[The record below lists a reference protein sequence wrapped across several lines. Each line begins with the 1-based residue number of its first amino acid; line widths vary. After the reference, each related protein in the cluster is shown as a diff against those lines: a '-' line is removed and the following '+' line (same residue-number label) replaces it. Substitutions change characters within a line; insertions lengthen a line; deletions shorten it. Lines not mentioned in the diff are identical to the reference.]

1 MKKISPLILWFGIIF
16 LIMLIGVIGFMLIE
30 HYNFLDAVYMT
41 VITITTIGYSEIHN
55 MSDTG
60 RMFNIFLIISSF
72 STFTYALARL
82 TQYIASGE
90 MSFYFKNQKMV
101 KAIQQLNNHVIIC
114 GFGRNGQQ
122 AAKTLKAHGVP
133 FIVID
138 QVDALIDSYL
148 KEDPNLLFIKGDA
161 TIDSILYEAGIE
173 RAQSL
178 ICTLPTDADN
188 VFIVLSARALHQ
200 SLKIISRASAATS
213 VAKLKKAGAD
223 NVIMPDKIGG
233 IQMATLVSRPDVIEF
248 IDYLSSEEGNR
259 VSIESVAYERLPNN
273 IKDTSLKNIMEWES
287 TGVTCIGVKDKH
299 GKFFIN
305 PSYDTIISEGMKI
318 IVLGNHNQI
327 EAMKTNVADIQTT
340 AQ

>member
-1 MKKISPLILWFGIIF
+1 MT
-16 LIMLIGVIGFMLIE
+16 IE

-55 MSDTG
+55 MSNAG
-60 RMFNIFLIISSF
+60 RLFNIILIISSF

-90 MSFYFKNQKMV
+90 MTFYFKNQKMV
-101 KAIQQLNNHVIIC
+101 KAIQLLNNHVIIC

-122 AAKTLKAHGVP
+122 AAKTLKAHNVP
-133 FIVID
+133 FVVID
-138 QVDALIDSYL
+138 QVDSLIDNYL

-161 TIDSILYEAGIE
+161 TIDSVLFEAGIE

-188 VFIVLSARALHQ
+188 VFIVLSARALHT

-259 VSIESVAYERLPNN
+259 VSIESIAYESLPQN
-273 IKDTSLKNIMEWES
+273 IRDTTLKNIMEWES
-287 TGVTCIGVKDKH
+287 TGVTCIGVKDIT

-305 PSYDTIISEGMKI
+305 PSYETVISEGMKI
-318 IVLGNHNQI
+318 IVLGNHHQI
-327 EAMKTNVADIQTT
+327 AAMKTNVAEIKT

>member
-1 MKKISPLILWFGIIF
+1 LKKISPLILWFSVILLII
-16 LIMLIGVIGFMLIE
+16 LIGVVGFMTIE

-55 MSDTG
+55 MSNAG
-60 RMFNIFLIISSF
+60 RLFNIILIISSF

-90 MSFYFKNQKMV
+90 MTFYFKNQKMV
-101 KAIQQLNNHVIIC
+101 KAIQLLNNHVIIC

-122 AAKTLKAHGVP
+122 AAKTLKAHNVP
-133 FIVID
+133 FVVID
-138 QVDALIDSYL
+138 QVDSLIDNYL

-161 TIDSILYEAGIE
+161 TIDSVLFEAGIE

-188 VFIVLSARALHQ
+188 VFIVLSARALHT

-259 VSIESVAYERLPNN
+259 VSIESIAYESLPQN
-273 IKDTSLKNIMEWES
+273 IRDTTLKNIMEWES
-287 TGVTCIGVKDKH
+287 TGVTCIGVKDIT

-305 PSYDTIISEGMKI
+305 PSYETVISEGMKI
-318 IVLGNHNQI
+318 IVLGNHHQI
-327 EAMKTNVADIQTT
+327 AAMKTNVAEIKT